1 MKSYKWHT
9 ILFLLVLVI
18 IQPFLAQW
26 MKVGGARIN
35 FVIYFTML
43 FAFTKKPGQSFVLA
57 VAVGLV
63 YDMAYSIWIGK
74 MIIVLVI
81 ATALVTVLDKRIYRE
96 NIPAL
101 LLFFFVSIFFIENI
115 NTVLEV
121 GFLDFIRNFGLIQSE
136 IFWMAVYSGVLSV
149 ITGAIYLLAS
159 LKGDRRVSMKGTG

>member
-9 ILFLLVLVI
+9 ILFLLVLII

-26 MKVGGARIN
+26 MKVGGVKIN

-43 FAFTKKPGQSFVLA
+43 FAFTKKPTQSLALAIVL
-57 VAVGLV
+57 GLI

-74 MIIVLVI
+74 MIIVLI
-81 ATALVTVLDKRIYRE
+81 MATAFVTILDKRIYRE

-101 LLFFFVSIFFIENI
+101 IFFFIVSIFLIENV
-115 NTVLEV
+115 NTVLEI
-121 GFLDFIRNFGLIQSE
+121 GFLDFIRNFVLIQVE
-136 IFWMAVYSGVLSV
+136 IFWMAVYSGALSV
-149 ITGAIYLLAS
+149 ITGAIYLVAS